1 VAGDEETGG
10 GGRIDI
16 GHVSHNAM
24 NISVDRGH
32 ERKSSLD
39 VMLSLAKK
47 VLDSLAVT
55 LVLSFLYIVVLFLM
69 KNS

>member
-1 VAGDEETGG
+1 VVGDNEAGDSA
-10 GGRIDI
+10 RIDI

-39 VMLSLAKK
+39 AVLSSKLF
-47 VLDSLAVT
+47 LDSCAVI
-55 LVLSFLYIVVLFLM
+55 LVPSFLYTVVLFLM